1 MMICVFRGLSSYD
14 ERICSMR
21 KRFPATAS
29 ASALLLLLLGLAV
42 QSTALSQQAAQIE
55 PRVENAKWTM
65 QRGVVVITYELAAPV
80 DKTYEVV
87 VVLKKES
94 DSRFS
99 LIPKSVE
106 GAIGKGKYAG
116 GMRKVF
122 WDYKKDVAAGLVGD
136 DYWFEITA
144 NELIEGRSNTLY
156 YVGGIAVVGALVAW
170 RIITD
175 GNDVQKLP
183 DPPTTRPVE

>member
-1 MMICVFRGLSSYD
+1 MTRSFFAIQENFGMFRL
-14 ERICSMR
+14 IL
-21 KRFPATAS
+21 PI
-29 ASALLLLLLGLAV
+29 LLGLAANSSAWSRQV
-42 QSTALSQQAAQIE
+42 AQAA

-65 QRGVVVITYELAAPV
+65 QGGVVVITYELAAPV
-80 DKTYEVV
+80 DKTYEVA

-99 LIPKSVE
+99 LTPKSVE

-116 GMRKVF
+116 GTRQVF
-122 WDYKKDVAAGLVGD
+122 WDYKKDVAAALAGD

-144 NELIEGRSNTLY
+144 NELIERGSNALY

-170 RIITD
+170 RWDDIILIITRP
-175 GNDVQKLP
+175 QKLP
-183 DPPTTRPVE
+183 DPPTALPVE